1 MELEQRA
8 VIFFLKRK
16 GLKLSQIKQELDD
29 VYHQDALDINSVKY
43 WIHQFKLGRFEITN
57 IQSPGRPVLDFIDTK
72 IMAALE
78 MEPFHST
85 YTLSET
91 LSIPRST
98 INDHLKKLGF
108 YSYNLR
114 VVPYELTC
122 EMKAVRIQKAI
133 ELLDILTTNKRKGFH
148 RIITGDESWF
158 FLSYDHK
165 HMWSLSRENLPEIID
180 TKIHTKKYMVTIFW
194 NIDKFFIVDL
204 MKEGEK
210 FNSKYFIN
218 NIISPLKEIVYP
230 QGKKPKENPY
240 TLHFDNALPHTS
252 NASTK
257 FLVDNGF
264 KRAPQPPYSPDLAPS
279 DFFLFGFLKNQLE
292 GEKFDD
298 FEQLHEKINEI
309 LTEISKETLAKVF
322 DEWIE
327 RCQWVINN
335 KGNYYHK

>member
-1 MELEQRA
+1 MS
-8 VIFFLKRK
+8 FFLNVFHFYGTRTKSSNLCLKRK

-108 YSYNLR
+108 HSYNLR

-180 TKIHTKKYMVTIFW
+180 TKIHTKKYMVTIF
-194 NIDKFFIVDL
+194 
-204 MKEGEK
+204 
-210 FNSKYFIN
+210 
-218 NIISPLKEIVYP
+218 
-230 QGKKPKENPY
+230 
-240 TLHFDNALPHTS
+240 
-252 NASTK
+252 
-257 FLVDNGF
+257 
-264 KRAPQPPYSPDLAPS
+264 
-279 DFFLFGFLKNQLE
+279 
-292 GEKFDD
+292 
-298 FEQLHEKINEI
+298 
-309 LTEISKETLAKVF
+309 
-322 DEWIE
+322 
-327 RCQWVINN
+327 
-335 KGNYYHK
+335 